1 MAKRR
6 SKTEH
11 TRSGDRELIPILE
24 RLQREILLLDG
35 SMGAL
40 LQGRGLPPGYAP
52 DLWNL
57 ERPDDIAA
65 VHAEYAQAGS
75 NILLTN
81 TFGASRLRLQ
91 EYQAESR
98 IREINEAGV
107 LLARRASKGKA
118 YIAGDIGPSG
128 STIAPFGE
136 ITFEEAVSIFRE
148 QASLLKEAGADLIA
162 IETMFDIQEMRAALI
177 GVREGAPGLPVMA
190 LMTFNA
196 DGITDSGSDP
206 ETVASVLE
214 GFGVEIMGLNCSVG
228 PEAMLP
234 VLKRLG
240 QVTHTFLA
248 IEPNAGLPL
257 HKDGKTVYP
266 SSAEEMVE
274 FAPGFVEAGAN
285 IIGGCCGTTPAYIKL
300 LSKRLKDSVPLARSR
315 SRLTKISSRT
325 RVLPIGEGVPFVIIG
340 EKINPTGKKAFS
352 DAIALGKT
360 DLIVAEARKE
370 TLAGAHALDVNVGV
384 PLVDEARMME
394 KAVIAIQNVVNVPLV
409 IDSSFASALESG
421 LRLFPGR
428 ALVNSVNAEEE
439 RIEEVLPLIKRY
451 GAAVIALLS
460 GEDIP
465 EKASDRIKNAEKIYR
480 AAERFGLRREDIVF
494 DTLALTVSAVQEAAR
509 QTLETIRILKSEWK
523 APTVIGLS
531 NVSFGLPSR
540 KTVHDTFLGMA
551 IGAGLDGA
559 ICDPYDI
566 LLHQTISAASLFSG
580 RDPEC
585 RVYIKNAEKW
595 AQTATAGT
603 SQTAGS
609 ASPSEPALPLTTQE
623 KIERAIVEGER
634 EAIGPLVLQS
644 LEEGTPPFSIFVD
657 QMTPAIR
664 KLGDLFGQRL
674 KFIPHLI
681 AGADTMKKGVEI
693 LQPYLEAKGPT
704 QPKGTIVFATVKGD
718 IHDIGKNICILML
731 RNFGYRV
738 IDLGRNVPLETILEA
753 AEKEKAQ
760 IVALSAL
767 MTTTMI
773 QMKIA
778 IDAIRSRN
786 LPYKIL
792 VGGAVVTPKFS
803 AEIGADGYGK
813 DVGEVVPL
821 TERILE
827 ELGKCQEKPA

>member
-1 MAKRR
+1 M
-6 SKTEH
+6 
-11 TRSGDRELIPILE
+11 IPLLE
-24 RLQREILLLDG
+24 RLQKEILLLDG

-57 ERPDDIAA
+57 ERPEDIVA
-65 VHAEYAQAGS
+65 VHAEYARAGS
-75 NILLTN
+75 DILLTN
-81 TFGASRLRLQ
+81 TFGASRLRLE
-91 EYQAESR
+91 EYQAASR
-98 IREINEAGV
+98 IREINFAGV
-107 LLARRASKGKA
+107 ALARKASKGKA

-136 ITFEEAVSIFRE
+136 ISFEEAVAIFRE
-148 QASLLKEAGADLIA
+148 QAALLKEAGADLIA

-190 LMTFNA
+190 LMTFNS

-234 VLKRLG
+234 VLRRLG

-257 HKDGKTVYP
+257 HRDGKTVYP
-266 SSAEEMVE
+266 TGAEEMVE

-300 LSKRLKDSVPLARSR
+300 LSRRLKGSVPVSRTR

-325 RVLPIGEGVPFVIIG
+325 HVLPIGEGVPFVLIG
-340 EKINPTGKKAFS
+340 EKINPTGKRAFS
-352 DAIALGKT
+352 EAIAQGKT

-384 PLVDEARMME
+384 PLVDEALMME

-421 LRLFPGR
+421 LRLYPGR

-465 EKASDRIKNAEKIYR
+465 EKAIDRIKNAEKIYR
-480 AAERFGLRREDIVF
+480 AAERYGLRPEDIVF

-523 APTVIGLS
+523 APTIIGLS
-531 NVSFGLPSR
+531 NVSFGLPAR

-559 ICDPYDI
+559 ICDPYDP
-566 LLHQTISAASLFSG
+566 LLHQTVAAASLFSG

-585 RVYIKNAEKW
+585 RTFIRSAEKW
-595 AQTATAGT
+595 NQAASETIT
-603 SQTAGS
+603 SKEGS
-609 ASPSEPALPLTTQE
+609 TPSSPSGEPSAPLSTQE

-644 LEEGTPPFSIFVD
+644 MAEGNPAFSIFVD

-704 QPKGTIVFATVKGD
+704 EPKGTIVFATVKGD

-753 AEKEKAQ
+753 AEREKAQ

-778 IDAIRSRN
+778 IEAIRSKN
-786 LPYKIL
+786 LPYRVM

-821 TERILE
+821 TERILF
-827 ELGKCQEKPA
+827 ELARMQEVKG